1 MSQTR
6 RIWKVGMR
14 TRRLAPIAIGALVF
28 IAAGSRADER
38 PDVVAGRVTQL
49 IPGSA
54 YLHGREGKIVS
65 VETPTGVVY
74 VFVPQ
79 SEVEVGEALSFSGP
93 TAVIA
98 TWSVV
103 DAFEG
108 SLYRPSA
115 RTVQQQIQDQ
125 MKLQAAQEQQQPAAS
140 IIGDEYLRAIPT
152 SIVDTR
158 EQKEE
163 KRARAAEETS
173 NRRLNLLLSI
183 IGIILGIL
191 AIERLPKFVRSIR
204 RGVAKTSRFFRAR
217 GRRALTSR

>member
-1 MSQTR
+1 MR
-6 RIWKVGMR
+6 GFARIVF
-14 TRRLAPIAIGALVF
+14 GALALTSVSWK
-28 IAAGSRADER
+28 ANAGTDF
-38 PDVVAGRVTQL
+38 VTGRVTEV

-65 VETPTGVVY
+65 VETPNGIVY

-79 SEVEVGEALSFSGP
+79 TEIEVGEPLSFSGP

-103 DAFEG
+103 DAIEG

-125 MKLQAAQEQQQPAAS
+125 MKVQAAQEREQPAAS

-163 KRARAAEETS
+163 KRAKAVEETN
-173 NRRLNLLLSI
+173 NRRLNLLLSA
-183 IGIILGIL
+183 IGIILGVL
-191 AIERLPKFVRSIR
+191 AIERLPKFVGSIR
-204 RGVAKTSRFFRAR
+204 RGVAKASKFFRSR
-217 GRRALTSR
+217 SRRALMSR